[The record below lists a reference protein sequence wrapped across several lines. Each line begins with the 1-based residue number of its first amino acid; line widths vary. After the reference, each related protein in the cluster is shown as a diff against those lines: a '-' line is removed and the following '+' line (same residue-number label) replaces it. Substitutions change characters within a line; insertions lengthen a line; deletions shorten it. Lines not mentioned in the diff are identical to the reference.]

1 MKPSRIL
8 LIPILCLSVVVAD
21 ATIIN
26 KVIIGQDDPSINFPY
41 EYETVGVLPG
51 ANLRLQSPNGI
62 LIHSGPDLLPVV
74 HIRGNGFV
82 GIGGQSP
89 TTPFDVVTN
98 PDSRIQFSATKGT
111 LVAGNNNGG
120 SIYFGADVTTGN
132 NMPTAAIESS
142 WGGAHTPQIAM
153 GVIRE
158 QNRRSAVLFDFSG
171 NSIFYSYNT
180 ERMRLNRD
188 GKLGIGT
195 TSPTHA
201 LTVNGPIRAKEVIV
215 DTGWADDVFAS
226 DYRLASLKEV
236 EAHIEQEGRLP
247 GMPSAKE
254 VAENGLSVGEAQSLL
269 LRKIEELTLHVI
281 RLEKKNEQLEQ
292 RLAEITEPKQLK

>member
-1 MKPSRIL
+1 
-8 LIPILCLSVVVAD
+8 
-21 ATIIN
+21 
-26 KVIIGQDDPSINFPY
+26 
-41 EYETVGVLPG
+41 
-51 ANLRLQSPNGI
+51 
-62 LIHSGPDLLPVV
+62 
-74 HIRGNGFV
+74 
-82 GIGGQSP
+82 
-89 TTPFDVVTN
+89 
-98 PDSRIQFSATKGT
+98 
-111 LVAGNNNGG
+111 
-120 SIYFGADVTTGN
+120 
-132 NMPTAAIESS
+132 
-142 WGGAHTPQIAM
+142 
-153 GVIRE
+153 
-158 QNRRSAVLFDFSG
+158 
-171 NSIFYSYNT
+171 
-180 ERMRLNRD
+180 MRLNRD